1 MREASKPEYETM
13 REKDE
18 EREVRESGKEGENTG
33 NTGIRERPILLY

>member
-1 MREASKPEYETM
+1 MCAASKPENEIR

-18 EREVRESGKEGENTG
+18 EREVRERQKEDENTG